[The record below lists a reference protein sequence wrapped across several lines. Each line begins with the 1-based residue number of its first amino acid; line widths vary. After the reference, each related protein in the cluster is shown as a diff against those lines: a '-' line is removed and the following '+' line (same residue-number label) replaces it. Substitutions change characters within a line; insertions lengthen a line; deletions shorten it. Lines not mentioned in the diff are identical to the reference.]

1 MVTSTVIIALLFIT
15 FFMAVLL
22 THNIVLKRV
31 AFVRNQSELLR
42 QAKAQF
48 YWQREW
54 LEARFVTYAL
64 ARMDSNLWIWD
75 EAEFG
80 NDVLIAC
87 SKKDG
92 LVFAYIPVIVEM
104 NRPVRRRDQPRN
116 ELYFRQLT
124 VIAKFFPLTNRWEI
138 TGRAFFNQLPPE
150 VVQDRAQELQYV
162 GSIGTRTA

>member
-1 MVTSTVIIALLFIT
+1 MVTSLVVISLIFVT
-15 FFMAVLL
+15 FFLAVLL
-22 THNIVLKRV
+22 THNIVMRQLIR
-31 AFVRNQSELLR
+31 AQSQSELLR
-42 QAKAQF
+42 QAKSQF

-87 SKKDG
+87 SKKEE
-92 LVFAYIPVIVEM
+92 VVYAYIPVVVEM
-104 NRPVRRRDQPRN
+104 NRPIRRNDRPRN

-124 VIAKFFPLTNRWEI
+124 AIAKFLPLGNCWEI
-138 TGRAFFNQLPPE
+138 TGRAFFNQLPVE

-162 GSIGTRTA
+162 DSIGTRAA